1 MDFSGFGT
9 GRVEADEEMSDTH
22 GDNGLIVIQTCLA
35 LMRELEDSLRSSQT
49 ALLARDAAGTERCS
63 REQVRL
69 WQLLKALTGNPGS
82 PAIISASRESRCE
95 SPPSAAELAELL
107 CATAIRVQHLARVQ
121 LALLR
126 RSHQFLN
133 VLANWMADPET
144 PYCPPQTAGG
154 GPGYA
159 AHAHRGF

>member
-1 MDFSGFGT
+1 
-9 GRVEADEEMSDTH
+9 MSDTH

-49 ALLARDAAGTERCS
+49 ALLARDAAGTERCT

-69 WQLLKALTGNPGS
+69 WQLLKALTGNPTS
-82 PAIISASRESRCE
+82 SATIPDRGEYRSEI
-95 SPPSAAELAELL
+95 PPCPPELACQLRAAAL
-107 CATAIRVQHLARVQ
+107 RVQHLARVQ

-144 PYCPPQTAGG
+144 PYLRPQTTGG
-154 GPGYA
+154 GPFFGA
-159 AHAHRGF
+159 VRHAHRGF